1 MLEFKLKYYFNLYKD
16 TVLISATKFKDIF
29 IRKHGKFELLNELV
43 IMIQKYQ
50 YDKYGNLLQT
60 GRSLNR
66 IVKKGTYNNMEQAR
80 IRSRFGTKEE
90 RIRRKLKEVYDG
102 R

>member
-1 MLEFKLKYYFNLYKD
+1 MLEFKLNYYFNLYKD

-60 GRSLNR
+60 GKSLNR